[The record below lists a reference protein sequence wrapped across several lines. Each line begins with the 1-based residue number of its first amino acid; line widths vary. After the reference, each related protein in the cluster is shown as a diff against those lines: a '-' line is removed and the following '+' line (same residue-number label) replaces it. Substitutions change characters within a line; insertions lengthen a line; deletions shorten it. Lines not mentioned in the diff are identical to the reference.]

1 MDLIPAILKG
11 LALGLMLSI
20 SVGPVIFSILKQS
33 INNGHKGGF
42 AFIIGVA
49 ASDITLVALSNL
61 FTGLFEDLL
70 EYKTAIGIG
79 GSCLLIALGIYV
91 TFFKKIQVNEAGIQV
106 IKMRKRDYF
115 KIFLSGYFM
124 NSLNPSVIGFWLLT
138 STSLL
143 VETFNYRIVVF
154 ATCLIL
160 VASLDV
166 VKVMLAGR
174 IRQKLTPHNIH
185 IINRISGLI
194 LIGFGVALIWGVLA
208 FGDQLEG

>member
-1 MDLIPAILKG
+1 MIPAILKG

-49 ASDITLVALSNL
+49 ASDITLVLLSNL

-70 EYKTAIGIG
+70 EYKTAIGLG
-79 GSCLLIALGIYV
+79 GSILLIALGIYV
-91 TFFKKIQVNEAGIQV
+91 VFFKKIAVNEAGLQI
-106 IKMRKRDYF
+106 IKMRKRDYLR
-115 KIFLSGYFM
+115 IFLSGYFM
-124 NSLNPSVIGFWLLT
+124 NTLNPSVIGFWLLT

-143 VETFNYRIVVF
+143 VETYNYRIVVF
-154 ATCLIL
+154 STCLIL

-194 LIGFGVALIWGVLA
+194 LIGFGVALIWGILA
-208 FGDQLEG
+208 FGDRLTM